1 MPMPL
6 RPVRLASILP
16 RISIGHTEARGYGY
30 HCVVTMKKLSFLL
43 SLTTNDND
51 YQIEQAA
58 SAQDVARRAG
68 AELRIIYAEN
78 DAITQSQQ
86 LLKIIQAEDQASNPD
101 AIVFEPAGS
110 TGLPQVARA
119 AVAAGIGWVILNREA
134 EYISELRAAH
144 KIPVFSLTSD
154 HREIGR
160 IQGQQV
166 AALLPRGGSILY
178 IQGPSGSD
186 AAQQRTE
193 GMQATLPKNVQARL
207 LRAHWTETSAHQA
220 VSSWLRLST
229 SRELAIDAVIAQDD
243 SMAMGARKAL
253 QEITDLHQRDRWLSL
268 PFTGCD
274 GMPKTGQ
281 AWVRNGS
288 LAATIVVPPNA
299 GLALEMLAKA
309 FQSGANPRERTF
321 TEVKSYPK
329 LEDLGARDK
338 KKD

>member
-1 MPMPL
+1 
-6 RPVRLASILP
+6 
-16 RISIGHTEARGYGY
+16 
-30 HCVVTMKKLSFLL
+30 MKKLSILL

-58 SAQDVARRAG
+58 SAQDAARRLC

-86 LLKIIQAEDQASNPD
+86 LLKIIQAGDQSSKPD
-101 AIVFEPAGS
+101 AILFEPAGS

-119 AVAAGIGWVILNREA
+119 AAAAGIGWVILNREA
-134 EYISELRAAH
+134 EYVGELRAAY
-144 KIPVFSLTSD
+144 KVPVFSITSD

-166 AALLPRGGSILY
+166 IALLPRGGSILY

-193 GMQATLPKNVQARL
+193 GMQAALPKSVQTRMI
-207 LRAHWTETSAHQA
+207 RAHWTEASAHQA

-229 SRELAIDAVIAQDD
+229 SRELAIDAVVAQDD

-253 QEITDLHQRDRWLSL
+253 QEISDLQQRDRWLGL

-288 LAATIVVPPNA
+288 LAATIIVPPNT
-299 GLALEMLAKA
+299 GLAIEMLVKA
-309 FQSGANPRERTF
+309 LQGGVSPRERTF
-321 TEVKSYPK
+321 TEVRSYPK
-329 LEDLGARDK
+329 LEDLAAHNK
-338 KKD
+338 KKS

>member
-1 MPMPL
+1 
-6 RPVRLASILP
+6 
-16 RISIGHTEARGYGY
+16 
-30 HCVVTMKKLSFLL
+30 MKKLNFLL

-58 SAQDVARRAG
+58 SAEESARRLG

-86 LLKIIQAEDQASNPD
+86 LLKVIQSSSQGTRPD
-101 AIVFEPAGS
+101 AIIFEPAGS
-110 TGLPQVARA
+110 TGLPQVAKA
-119 AVAAGIGWVILNREA
+119 AASAGIGWVILNREA
-134 EYISELRAAH
+134 EYVAELRSAH
-144 KIPVFSLTSD
+144 KVPVFSITSD

-160 IQGQQV
+160 IQGHQV

-193 GMQATLPKNVQARL
+193 GMQATLPKSVQVRM

-229 SRELAIDAVIAQDD
+229 SRELAIEAVIAQDD
-243 SMAMGARKAL
+243 SLAMGARKGI

-288 LAATIVVPPNA
+288 LAATIVVPANA
-299 GLALEMLAKA
+299 GLALEMVAKA
-309 FQSGANPRERTF
+309 FQSGAIPRERTF

-329 LEDLGARDK
+329 LEDLGAHDK
-338 KKD
+338 KKA